1 MKKIIV
7 LFSILFVFSFAL
19 SPSQHKL
26 FAVDYPI
33 ISIGLNGGYG
43 QSDLA
48 NGGFGR
54 AFFRYSLE
62 AYVPGFQ
69 IDIGYGAGF
78 YQALDDTVIL
88 NPDPETESLTI
99 KTGVGNHYPMIT
111 GTFHF
116 QLFGGGTTLYFG
128 GGAQFHFL
136 SVSQKSTERYWD
148 PVAEKYQERD
158 LDEISVLE
166 KTAFGYHFLGGLRF
180 ALGKFGSLDLE
191 VRQVMMDVAED
202 DWENE
207 QAKEIWGQKSW
218 DNFSVNAGLTIYIF

>member
-1 MKKIIV
+1 MKKIIFI
-7 LFSILFVFSFAL
+7 FSILLAYSFVFN
-19 SPSQHKL
+19 PSQHKL
-26 FAVDYPI
+26 YAVEYPI

-88 NPDPETESLTI
+88 NPDPESLTI

-111 GTFHF
+111 TAFHF
-116 QLFGGGTTLYFG
+116 RPFGGGTTLYFG

-136 SVSQKSTERYWD
+136 SVSQKTTERYWD

-158 LDEISVLE
+158 LDELSVLD
-166 KTAFGYHFLGGLRF
+166 KTAFGYHFLGGVRF
-180 ALGKFGSLDLE
+180 ELGKIGSLDLE
-191 VRQVMMDVAED
+191 VRQMMLDVTDE
-202 DWENE
+202 DWEDQ

-218 DNFSVNAGLTIYIF
+218 DNFSVNAGLTVYIF

>member
-1 MKKIIV
+1 MKKIIFI
-7 LFSILFVFSFAL
+7 FSILLAFSFVF
-19 SPSQHKL
+19 SPSQHTL
-26 FAVDYPI
+26 YAVEYPI
-33 ISIGLNGGYG
+33 ISIGFNGGYG

-69 IDIGYGAGF
+69 IEFGYGTSF

-99 KTGVGNHYPMIT
+99 KTGVGNHYPMIS

-116 QLFGGGTTLYFG
+116 RPFGGGTTLYFG

-136 SVSQKSTERYWD
+136 SVRQKSTERYWD

-158 LDEISVLE
+158 LDEISLLD
-166 KTAFGYHFLGGLRF
+166 KTAFGYHFLGGMRF
-180 ALGKFGSLDLE
+180 ALGKFGSFDLE
-191 VRQVMMDVAED
+191 VRQVMLDVTQED
-202 DWENE
+202 WNNQ
-207 QAKEIWGQKSW
+207 QAQLTWGEKNW